1 MKSVSAGAKVGVLF
15 LLMMGGTYGVWQSL
29 GSDVAG
35 GDSYPLSARFRD
47 ASGLPLGTK
56 VVVAG
61 LPVGTISSLSIDG
74 RHAIV
79 TFRVR
84 GDVQVWSSA
93 VVIKKARSLLGDNY
107 LEVDPGAASTVTP
120 DGTTEAHTLLQS
132 GDQVPRVIESTSP
145 DALMHRIEATLPNVD
160 AVLLSVKDLSDD
172 VRRIVNGP
180 LASVATR
187 VDGLIQREAGT
198 VSDILERAN
207 RSMVRIE
214 QITGDVRKLL
224 SGADGQPGATSKVES
239 ILANLDAASAEA
251 KTLVET
257 ARKELAD
264 TGSVV
269 RAKLDQLDGVIAN
282 SESITRKIDED
293 QGTLGRL
300 VNDSAIAD
308 NVEDIT
314 EDARGFLGTLFGLK
328 TYVGLRSEYN
338 VFAGVLRNYVA
349 VELHS
354 RPDKYYLI
362 ELEKGPRGNYPEVSL
377 VYDPTVDA
385 DNYIRKV
392 TIDDSFRFTFQFAKR
407 FSWLTLR
414 YGLKESTGG
423 IGLDAD
429 LPWLANVL
437 PPGSGQLRL
446 SADLFD
452 ASFDRYP
459 RAKVAAALRLFHHLY
474 ILAGVDDLLNQPE
487 YLNISAGGAA
497 VPEQLAEYRYG
508 RDYFFGGMLRFS
520 DEDLSALLTVGG
532 SALSGLGGSNQ

>member
-1 MKSVSAGAKVGVLF
+1 MKSISAGVKVGVLF
-15 LLMMGGTYGVWQSL
+15 LLMIGGVYGVWSSL
-29 GSDVAG
+29 GDDAAG
-35 GDSYPLSARFRD
+35 GDAYPLKARFRD

-61 LPVGTISSLSIDG
+61 LPVGTVSDLSIDG

-107 LEVDPGAASTVTP
+107 LEVDPGAATSVSP
-120 DGTTEAHTLLQS
+120 DGNTESHILLKA
-132 GDQVPRVIESTSP
+132 GDTVPRVVESTSP

-160 AVLLSVKDLSDD
+160 AVLLSVKDLSED

-180 LASVATR
+180 MASVATR

-207 RSMVRIE
+207 RSMTRIE
-214 QITGDVRKLL
+214 QITADIRNMTK
-224 SGADGQPGATSKVES
+224 GADGRVDS
-239 ILANLDAASAEA
+239 ILKNLDAASAEA
-251 KTLVET
+251 KDLVET

-264 TGSVV
+264 TGAAV
-269 RAKLDQLDGVIAN
+269 RGKLDQLDGVIAN
-282 SESITRKIDED
+282 TESITAKIDD
-293 QGTLGRL
+293 DKGTLGRL
-300 VNDSAIAD
+300 VNDPAIAD

-314 EDARGFLGTLFGLK
+314 DDAKGFLGTLFGLK
-328 TYVGLRSEYN
+328 TYVGLRTEYN
-338 VFAGVLRNYVA
+338 VFSGLMRNYVA
-349 VELHS
+349 IELHS

-362 ELEKGPRGNYPEVSL
+362 ELEKGPRGDYPSVSL
-377 VYDPTVDA
+377 ELDPTVDP

-392 TIDDSFRFTFQFAKR
+392 SIDDSFRFTFQFAKR
-407 FSWLTLR
+407 FNWLTLR

-429 LPWLANVL
+429 VPWLQQVL
-437 PPGSGQLRL
+437 PLGSGELRL
-446 SADLFD
+446 SADVFD
-452 ASFDRYP
+452 ASFDRDP
-459 RAKVAAALRLFHHLY
+459 RLKVAAALRLFHHLY
-474 ILAGVDDLLNQPE
+474 ILGGVDDALNKPQ
-487 YLNISAGGAA
+487 YLSILPDGVAT
-497 VPEQLAEYRYG
+497 PTQFDELRYG

-532 SALSGLGGSNQ
+532 SALSGASSSGSK

>member
-1 MKSVSAGAKVGVLF
+1 MKSISAGVKVGVLF
-15 LLMMGGTYGVWQSL
+15 ILMIGGVYGVWSSL
-29 GSDVAG
+29 GDDAAG
-35 GDSYPLSARFRD
+35 GDAYPLKARFRD

-61 LPVGTISSLSIDG
+61 LPVGTVSDLSIDG

-84 GDVQVWSSA
+84 PDVQVWSSA
-93 VVIKKARSLLGDNY
+93 IVIKKARSLLGDMY
-107 LEVDPGAASTVTP
+107 LEVDPGSATTVTP
-120 DGTTEAHTLLQS
+120 DGNTESHTLLKA
-132 GDQVPRVIESTSP
+132 GDQVPRVVEATSP

-160 AVLLSVKDLSDD
+160 AVLLSVKDLSED

-187 VDGLIQREAGT
+187 VDGLIQRESGT

-207 RSMVRIE
+207 RSMTRIE
-214 QITGDVRKLL
+214 QITADIKKMTN
-224 SGADGQPGATSKVES
+224 GADGKVNS
-239 ILANLDAASAEA
+239 ILQNLDAASAEA
-251 KTLVET
+251 KVLVET

-264 TGSVV
+264 TGEAV
-269 RAKLDQLDGVIAN
+269 RGKLDQLDGVIAN
-282 SESITRKIDED
+282 TESITAKIDD
-293 QGTLGRL
+293 DKGTLGRL
-300 VNDSAIAD
+300 VNDPAIAD

-314 EDARGFLGTLFGLK
+314 EDAKGFLGTLFGLK

-338 VFAGVLRNYVA
+338 VFSGLLRNYVS

-362 ELEKGPRGNYPEVSL
+362 ELEKGPRGDYPSVSL
-377 VYDPTVDA
+377 ELDPTVDPN
-385 DNYIRKV
+385 NYIRKV
-392 TIDDSFRFTFQFAKR
+392 SIEDSFRFTFQFAKR
-407 FSWLTLR
+407 FNWVTLR

-423 IGLDAD
+423 VGADAD
-429 LPWLANVL
+429 LPWLANAL
-437 PPGSGQLRL
+437 PAGSGQLRL
-446 SADLFD
+446 SVDAFD

-459 RAKVAAALRLFHHLY
+459 RLKVAAALRLFHHLY
-474 ILAGVDDLLNQPE
+474 ILAGVDDALNKPQ
-487 YLNISAGGAA
+487 YLTIAPNNLD
-497 VPEQLAEYRYG
+497 VPTQFDELRYG

-532 SALSGLGGSNQ
+532 SALSGVSGGND

>member
-1 MKSVSAGAKVGVLF
+1 MKGISAGVKVGVLF
-15 LLMMGGTYGVWQSL
+15 LMMLSGSYAVWQSL
-29 GSDVAG
+29 GSDVGG

-56 VVVAG
+56 VLVAG
-61 LPVGTISSLSIDG
+61 LPVGVVSKLAIDG

-84 GDVQVWSSA
+84 PDVQVWSSA
-93 VVIKKARSLLGDNY
+93 IVIKKARSLLGDNY
-107 LEVDPGAASTVTP
+107 LEIDPGAPTTVTP
-120 DGTTEAHTLLQS
+120 EGNTEAHVLLKS
-132 GDQVPRVIESTSP
+132 GDQVARVVESTSP

-160 AVLLSVKDLSDD
+160 AVLLTVKDLSDD

-198 VSDILERAN
+198 VSDILQRAN
-207 RSMVRIE
+207 RSMSRIE
-214 QITGDVRKLL
+214 QITADIRALTH
-224 SGADGQPGATSKVES
+224 GADGRVNS
-239 ILANLDAASAEA
+239 ILENLDAASAEA
-251 KTLVET
+251 RALVTT
-257 ARKELAD
+257 AQKELTD
-264 TGSVV
+264 TGEAV
-269 RAKLDQLDGVIAN
+269 RSKLDQLDGVLTHT
-282 SESITRKIDED
+282 ESITEKIDQD

-300 VNDSAIAD
+300 VNDPAIAD

-314 EDARGFLGTLFGLK
+314 DDARGFLGTLFGLK

-338 VFAGVLRNYVA
+338 VFSGLLRNYVSI
-349 VELHS
+349 ELHS

-362 ELEKGPRGNYPEVSL
+362 ELEKGPRGNYPSVSL
-377 VYDPTVDA
+377 EFDPTVDA

-392 TIDDSFRFTFQFAKR
+392 SIDDSFRFTFQFAKR

-423 IGLDAD
+423 VGVDAD
-429 LPWLANVL
+429 LPWLADVL
-437 PPGSGQLRL
+437 PPGSGNLRL
-446 SADLFD
+446 SADVFD
-452 ASFDRYP
+452 AAFDRFP
-459 RAKVAAALRLFHHLY
+459 RLKVAAALRMFHHLY
-474 ILAGVDDLLNQPE
+474 ILAGVDEVLNEPGF
-487 YLNISAGGAA
+487 LSIRAGNNM
-497 VPEQLAEYRYG
+497 VPTQFDELRYG

-532 SALSGLGGSNQ
+532 SALSGVSGGSSK

>member
-1 MKSVSAGAKVGVLF
+1 MKSISAGAKVGVLF
-15 LLMMGGTYGVWQSL
+15 LLMIGGTYAVWQSL

-35 GDSYPLSARFRD
+35 GDAYPLSARFRD

-74 RHAIV
+74 RYAIV

-93 VVIKKARSLLGDNY
+93 IVIKKARSLLGDNY

-120 DGTTEAHTLLQS
+120 DGSTETHTLLKS

-187 VDGLIQREAGT
+187 VDGLIQRESGT

-207 RSMVRIE
+207 RSMGRIE
-214 QITGDVRKLL
+214 QITSDIRALTK
-224 SGADGQPGATSKVES
+224 GADGRVTS

-264 TGSVV
+264 TGSAV
-269 RAKLDQLDGVIAN
+269 RAKLDHLDGVIAS

-300 VNDSAIAD
+300 VNDPAIAD

-314 EDARGFLGTLFGLK
+314 EDAKGFLGTLFGLK

-338 VFAGVLRNYVA
+338 VFSGLLRNYVA

-362 ELEKGPRGNYPEVSL
+362 ELETGPRGDYPSVSL
-377 VYDPTVDA
+377 TYDPTVDA
-385 DNYIRKV
+385 NSYVRKV

-423 IGLDAD
+423 VGVDAD
-429 LPWLANVL
+429 LPWLANAL
-437 PPGSGQLRL
+437 PFGSGDLRL
-446 SADLFD
+446 SADVFD

-459 RAKVAAALRLFHHLY
+459 RVKVAAALRLFHHLY
-474 ILAGVDDLLNQPE
+474 ILGGVDEILNTPA
-487 YLNISAGGAA
+487 YLDIRTGGAA
-497 VPEQLAEYRYG
+497 VPEQFSELRYG

-532 SALSGLGGSNQ
+532 SALSGATGGSK